1 MTDLVELPAHDR
13 RVIETG
19 RFTEE
24 ERSLLRRH
32 LPAYRRLVENTSL
45 ATNERRIRFLRV
57 ILRDAEPR
65 TPHEIAFKKFLSE
78 CERLQQGGPRREERG
93 AAKAAPS
100 STAGAPRPATRRAS
114 NGKGRP
120 AREAGPETRD
130 TV

>member
-1 MTDLVELPAHDR
+1 MADVAELPAHDR
-13 RVIETG
+13 HVIETG

-65 TPHEIAFKKFLSE
+65 TPREIAFKKFLSE
-78 CERLQQGGPRREERG
+78 CERLRQGGPRREEGSQARRVPPP
-93 AAKAAPS
+93 A
-100 STAGAPRPATRRAS
+100 AGAPRPATRRAS

-120 AREAGPETRD
+120 ARKSGPETRD